1 MSLVNLF
8 RRFAGPLDQL
18 QIPYMA
24 TGAVAAIV
32 YGEPRLTLDLDVVLE
47 LSASDT
53 PRFIAAFPTA
63 EFYVPPTET
72 IEQEA
77 ARLRHG
83 HFELLHLDSG
93 LRADIYLASDDP
105 LDHWGLGNR
114 RRETI
119 GGGPV
124 WMAPAEYVII
134 RKLEYHRDGGSEKH
148 LSDIQGM
155 LRVRPDLI
163 DLAIVERF
171 VQERGLALEWRK
183 VYSPPGIE

>member
-32 YGEPRLTLDLDVVLE
+32 YGEPRLTLDLDLVLQ
-47 LSASDT
+47 LAATDA
-53 PRFIAAFPTA
+53 PRFIAAFPAA
-63 EFYVPPTET
+63 EFYVPPAET
-72 IEQEA
+72 IAAEA
-77 ARLRHG
+77 ARPRHG
-83 HFELLHLDSG
+83 HFNLLHLDSG

-105 LDHWGLGNR
+105 LDRWGLGNR

-119 GGGPV
+119 GGHPV

-134 RKLEYHRDGGSEKH
+134 RKLEYHREGGSEKH
-148 LSDIQGM
+148 LLDIGGM

-163 DLAIVERF
+163 DLPLLESFIK
-171 VQERGLALEWRK
+171 ERGLEGEWRR
-183 VYSPPGIE
+183 IAR

>member
-18 QIPYMA
+18 EIPYMA

-32 YGEPRLTLDLDVVLE
+32 YGEPRLTLDLDLVLQ
-47 LSASDT
+47 LSASDA
-53 PRFIAAFPTA
+53 PRFIAAFPVA
-63 EFYVPPTET
+63 EFYVPPAET
-72 IEQEA
+72 IMAEA
-77 ARLRHG
+77 ARPRHG
-83 HFELLHLDSG
+83 HFNLLHHESG

-105 LDHWGLGNR
+105 LDRWGLDHR
-114 RRETI
+114 RRETV

-124 WMAPAEYVII
+124 WIAPAEYVII

-148 LSDIQGM
+148 LTDIQGM

-163 DLAIVERF
+163 DRPLLEGFIHK
-171 VQERGLALEWRK
+171 RGLDPEWRK
-183 VYSPPGIE
+183 VTPRI

>member
-32 YGEPRLTLDLDVVLE
+32 YGEPRLTLDLDLVLQ
-47 LSASDT
+47 LSASDA
-53 PRFIAAFPTA
+53 PRFIAAFPA
-63 EFYVPPTET
+63 VEFYVPPAET
-72 IEQEA
+72 IAAEA
-77 ARLRHG
+77 ARPRHG
-83 HFELLHLDSG
+83 HFNLLHLDSG

-105 LDHWGLGNR
+105 LDRWGLANR

-119 GGGPV
+119 GGEPV
-124 WMAPAEYVII
+124 WMAPAEYVVI
-134 RKLEYHRDGGSEKH
+134 RKLEYHREGGSDKH
-148 LSDIQGM
+148 LTDIQGM

-163 DLAIVERF
+163 DLPLLNGFIGS
-171 VQERGLALEWRK
+171 RGLEPEWGK
-183 VYSPPGIE
+183 IVTGSG